1 MKFNAY
7 DTETIKGFARIV
19 ATPKKYWQVNSFES
33 AIRPMIIEGTNYG
46 TSFFTWNINY
56 DMRAILKYLPEDNLN
71 ELAQLNE
78 TIYEDLYKIFYI
90 EGKVCSIS
98 YEGFETPRRI
108 AFYDAAQYYNYKS
121 LDSMAQQYLGSKKID
136 NSITN
141 LIKSKQ
147 DLWPIE
153 TMELFYKKNFDII
166 GQYCRKDAILTA
178 NLGKYIHDKIYNVF
192 NIDLRRFTSK
202 AAISEKLSY
211 QKGKYPINFGEGSK
225 SYNYS
230 QLAFRGGMFDCWQR
244 GFFPDEV
251 TEIDI
256 SSAYP
261 DVQKDLPHW
270 GNGKFYEIT
279 KESEIDNNDFYGWIL
294 AGFDCPYIPYDT
306 EQNEMWKEYHEKMI
320 SNENPNGEVEVLVP
334 ERKRVYYPY
343 GYRYQIITLAELK
356 FLKKY
361 GYKYDIEDGFVWH
374 EINNEF
380 QSPFHWIPDMYAKKA
395 EFKVKYGKDSIEYML
410 VKIALNGTYGK
421 TCQTVGLHVMQDFRY
436 ASYITALT
444 RIKLISFILDHNLE
458 KYVIMIATDGIYLN
472 GHKEFDNLGSGL
484 GSWDIDHYDSGLFLG
499 NGLYQLRGDKPK
511 LKLRGYGSGKYTFK
525 DYNPLEF
532 NLIDSI
538 RKHANESIY
547 QPTHKAMH
555 KRKPNSFKMCLN
567 LLDYTKDDMNKFAY
581 RDKGISAVSDKT
593 KKWPGIETFN
603 DLLNNQFT
611 GIRYTIEEI
620 EGSIWD

>member
-19 ATPKKYWQVNSFES
+19 ATPAKYWYVNSFES
-33 AIRPMIIEGTNYG
+33 AIHPMVIQGTHYG
-46 TSFFTWNINY
+46 TAYFTWNINF
-56 DMRAILKYLPEDNLN
+56 DMRAILKYLPKENLV

-78 TIYEDLYKIFYI
+78 TIYQDDYKIFYI

-98 YEGFETPRRI
+98 YQGFDIPRRI

-121 LDSMAQQYLGSKKID
+121 LDSMAEQYLHARKID
-136 NSITN
+136 NPITN

-147 DLWPIE
+147 DRWPQE
-153 TMELFYKKNFDII
+153 TMELFYQRNFDMI
-166 GQYCRKDAILTA
+166 GQYCQKDAILTA
-178 NLGKYIHDKIYNVF
+178 NLGKYMHDKIYNVF

-211 QKGKYPINFGEGSK
+211 VKGKYPINFGEGSRH
-225 SYNYS
+225 YNYS
-230 QLAFRGGMFDCWQR
+230 QLAFRGGMFDAWMR
-244 GFFPDEV
+244 GFFPDGV

-279 KESEIDNNDFYGWIL
+279 NKSEIAAEDFYGWIL

-306 EQNEMWKEYHEKMI
+306 EQNEMWTEYHEGKT
-320 SNENPNGEVEVLVP
+320 VEVIVP
-334 ERKRVYYPY
+334 ERKKVYYPN
-343 GYRYQIITLAELK
+343 GYRYQIITLAELR
-356 FLKKY
+356 FLEKY

-374 EINNEF
+374 QIKDEY

-395 EFKVKYGKDSIEYML
+395 EYKIKYGKDSIEYML

-436 ASYITALT
+436 ASYITAVT
-444 RIKLISFILDHNLE
+444 RVKLISFILDHYLE
-458 KYVIMIATDGIYLN
+458 MYVIMIATDGIYLA
-472 GHKEFDNLGSGL
+472 GYHEFDYLGEGL

-499 NGLYQLRGDKPK
+499 NGMYQLRGKKSK
-511 LKLRGYGSGKYTFK
+511 LKLRGYGSGKYAFH
-525 DYNPLEF
+525 DYEPIEF
-532 NLIDSI
+532 DLIGSV
-538 RKHANESIY
+538 RKHRNESIY
-547 QPTHKAMH
+547 LPTHKAMH

-567 LLDYTKDDMNKFAY
+567 LLDYSKNDMNIFAY
-581 RDKGISAVSDKT
+581 RDKGISVYSDKT

-603 DLLNNQFT
+603 DLLNNNFK
-611 GIRYTIEEI
+611 GIRYTIDEI
-620 EGSIWD
+620 EE